1 MRSAQNNG
9 GSGKRLRIDR
19 LALFRHLAKYTI
31 MTKLQNLIYST
42 AYQKL
47 RTTLMKAERL
57 NFAGVAELIRD
68 EIDLKIVL
76 SLNHRE
82 RIPAEGRLIVAAN
95 HPLAF
100 LDLIVLYTV
109 VSEIRNDIVIVVD
122 HLSEFVPAGP
132 NIILNNRQ
140 NSYAA
145 VRQIHRALEAE
156 KAVILFPAKTRHWGL
171 GQITDG
177 DWHKSVVQMATNW
190 SAAVLPIHVS
200 AKNRLAHYFWT
211 WIAGLYSD
219 LALDSELVSQRHRQ
233 VGVSISHPIM
243 PESMQGIKAGA
254 AAKLLR
260 KHVYLVGR
268 GKTGTFKTTK
278 NIVHPTDKKA
288 ILSDISAAEV
298 LGETEDKIKIL
309 LVRYESAPTLMR
321 EIGRLRELTFRKVGE
336 GTGRKIDI
344 DEFDAHYMHIVLWD
358 EAALEVVGAYRIALG
373 DEIYQRSGMAG
384 FYTST
389 LFRFSEAFEKYLP
402 QSLELGRSFVQPAY
416 WNSQALDYLWHGI
429 GAFLAARPQY
439 NYLFGPVSVSASYS
453 AEARELL
460 VYFYRK
466 WFGVERAPVAAKHRF
481 AFRKGH
487 EERLAEL
494 LKSEDYKQAFK
505 ELKQNL
511 KHYGYA
517 VPTLYK
523 QYTELCDEGGVHF
536 YDFGIDKDFSDS
548 LDGFI
553 FLEIAKVK
561 EAKLE
566 RYVYSKRSK
575 DAWLSARQAV
585 LAERDLASTL

>member
-1 MRSAQNNG
+1 MI
-9 GSGKRLRIDR
+9 KP
-19 LALFRHLAKYTI
+19 
-31 MTKLQNLIYST
+31 QNLIYST
-42 AYQKL
+42 AFQKL
-47 RTTLMKAERL
+47 RATLMKSERL
-57 NFAGVAELIRD
+57 GFANMAELIRD

-109 VSEIRNDIVIVVD
+109 ISEIRKDIVVVVD
-122 HLSEFVPAGP
+122 HLAEFVPAGA
-132 NIILNNRQ
+132 NVILNDKLNAF
-140 NSYAA
+140 SA
-145 VRQIHRALEAE
+145 VRKIHRALEAE
-156 KAVILFPAKTRHWGL
+156 KAVILFPAKSRHWSF
-171 GQITDG
+171 GQINDG
-177 DWHKSVVQMATNW
+177 DWHKSVVQLATHFE
-190 SAAVLPIHVS
+190 APVLPAFIA

-211 WIAGLYSD
+211 GIAGLYSD

-233 VGVSISHPIM
+233 VGVAISHPIM
-243 PESMQGIKAGA
+243 PEVMRGVKAGA

-260 KHVYLVGR
+260 KHVYLLGR
-268 GKTGTFKTTK
+268 GKAGTFKTTK
-278 NIVHPTDKKA
+278 NIVHPTDKKLLLA
-288 ILSDISAAEV
+288 DITAAEV

-336 GTGRKIDI
+336 GTGRKIDL

-373 DEIYQRSGMAG
+373 DEIYKKSGMAG

-389 LFRFSEAFEKYLP
+389 LFRFSETFEKYLP
-402 QSLELGRSFVQPAY
+402 ESLELGRSFVQPAY

-466 WFGVERAPVAAKHRF
+466 WFGVEKAPVAAKHRF
-481 AFRKGH
+481 GFHKGH
-487 EERLAEL
+487 EEKLAEQ

-536 YDFGIDKDFSDS
+536 YDFGIDKDFNDS

-553 FLEIAKVK
+553 FLQIAKVK

-575 DAWLSARQAV
+575 DAWLSSRQGALSSPG
-585 LAERDLASTL
+585 LAPSV